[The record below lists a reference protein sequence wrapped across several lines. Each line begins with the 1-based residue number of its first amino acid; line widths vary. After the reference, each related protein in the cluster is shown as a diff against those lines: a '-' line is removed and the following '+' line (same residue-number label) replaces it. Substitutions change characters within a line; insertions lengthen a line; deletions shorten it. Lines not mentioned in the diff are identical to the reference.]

1 MHRIQVYTNVILLPP
16 DEGSNGFCNPEYQL
30 SSRVRFN
37 STKLFCNR
45 RGITNTIGSR
55 VKGGNN
61 TIVTVANSNDA
72 FSQKIFIQK
81 VIGLPTGSPMGF
93 GFPHAI
99 KRHK

>member
-1 MHRIQVYTNVILLPP
+1 MI
-16 DEGSNGFCNPEYQL
+16 
-30 SSRVRFN
+30 
-37 STKLFCNR
+37 

-61 TIVTVANSNDA
+61 TIVTVANSNGLIHIKEVVEEDLALDNFFKSEKNWEIACA

-81 VIGLPTGSPMGF
+81 VIGPIGF

-99 KRHK
+99 KRQK